1 MRINSDYQHVNFI
14 SGDAQLLARM
24 DEAITLEPFHPLVI
38 SFLDAISKA
47 ILSDKSNKAF
57 PDVVTFAFWCR
68 KAGISSIQ
76 RSYPDYESRKGRGW
90 ILHIAPANVAT
101 LFAYSMVSG
110 LLAGNANVVRVSS
123 RPFEQVK
130 IIVKV
135 INELLAEQFSI
146 LRPFICIIGYP
157 RGLQLTQQLCARA
170 DGRVIWGG
178 TGTVSHIRSFP
189 NKPGSADIGF
199 PDRYSIALMSSA
211 AWQVEEEKNKV
222 AEAFFNDTF
231 LTDQLACSAPTFII
245 WIGKDDQLAR
255 EDFWQHIEALVIK
268 KSVILPG
275 IVMNKLTTFFT
286 LASEWP
292 VKLYRMKTNHITR
305 IEISVINAAMSRFR
319 PGGGFFLEYSAKNLE
334 EILPLC
340 GVDCQTIVCYGI
352 PKKQVNNF
360 FDEHP
365 VEGIYRI
372 VDLGRALE
380 FSVIWDGINLIDV
393 LSMDK
398 LT

>member
-1 MRINSDYQHVNFI
+1 MEEVIP
-14 SGDAQLLARM
+14 
-24 DEAITLEPFHPLVI
+24 LEPFHPLVI
-38 SFLDAISKA
+38 SFLDAMSKA

-68 KAGISSIQ
+68 KAGISSFQ
-76 RSYPDYESRKGRGW
+76 RSYPGYESRKGRGW

-130 IIVKV
+130 IIVNV
-135 INELLAEQFSI
+135 INELLADQFSA
-146 LRPFICIIGYP
+146 LRSYICLIGFP

-170 DGRVIWGG
+170 DGRVVWGG

-189 NKPGSADIGF
+189 IKPGSADIGF
-199 PDRYSIALMSSA
+199 PDRYSFALLNSE
-211 AWQVEEEKNKV
+211 AWQAEEDKKKV
-222 AEAFFNDTF
+222 AMAFYNDTF

-245 WIGKDDQLAR
+245 WIGRDDKPVR
-255 EDFWQHIEALVIK
+255 EDFWQHVGEFVIK
-268 KSVILPG
+268 KKVLLQE
-275 IVMNKLTTFFT
+275 IVMNKFTTFFA

-292 VKLYRMKTNHITR
+292 VKLYKMKTNHITR
-305 IEISVINAAMSRFR
+305 IEIPAINAAMTRFR

-340 GVDCQTIVCYGI
+340 GVDCQTVVCYGI

-360 FDEHP
+360 FNEHP

-372 VDLGRALE
+372 VDIGKALE
-380 FSVIWDGINLIDV
+380 FSVKWDGIDLIEE

-398 LT
+398 N